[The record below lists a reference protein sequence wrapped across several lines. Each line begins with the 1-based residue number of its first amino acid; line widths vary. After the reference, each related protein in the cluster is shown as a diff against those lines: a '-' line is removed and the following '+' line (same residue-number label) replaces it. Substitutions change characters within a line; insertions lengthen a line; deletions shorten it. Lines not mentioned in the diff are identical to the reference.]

1 MADTKLLTLRDV
13 PVDLVRVARVL
24 TGKGTGSQ
32 AFIACV
38 SLAERQSEHI
48 DEMRETIRVLREQV
62 SVYQQT
68 LERARSA
75 AIQLAEFAGQGDA
88 FVPSSTNPLRPGY
101 GR

>member
-1 MADTKLLTLRDV
+1 MTDTKLLTLREV
-13 PVDLVRVARVL
+13 PLDLVRTARVL

-38 SLAERQSEHI
+38 SLADRQSHQIE
-48 DEMRETIRVLREQV
+48 EMRETIRVLREQV

-75 AIQLAEFAGQGDA
+75 AIQLAEVAGQGDA
-88 FVPSSTNPLRPGY
+88 FVPLSTNPLNPGY
-101 GR
+101 RR